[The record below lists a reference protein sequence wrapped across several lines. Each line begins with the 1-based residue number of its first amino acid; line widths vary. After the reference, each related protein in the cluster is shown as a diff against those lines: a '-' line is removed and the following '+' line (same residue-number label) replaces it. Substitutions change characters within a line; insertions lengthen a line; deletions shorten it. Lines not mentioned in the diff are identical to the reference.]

1 MQRSNRLIVL
11 FVKLKIMKKI
21 LTVLVCII
29 IAQLAQAQ
37 VQKGSLFLGGSIGIT
52 KSNGEAGNGD
62 KSNVFNWNISP
73 QIGKAIDQNKVVGL
87 QFSLGGNTNE
97 NTYAGGSTGKNEGK
111 QLGVGLFYRQYFP
124 IYKKWMFYGQANA
137 NLNFFN
143 SSSSTQGIKSQ
154 QTKLTS
160 GTLTASLGIT
170 YQVSKKLW
178 LEAGLSNLAAIE
190 YNHQKSE
197 TLSSAGVVT
206 STFKNNSVSANFN
219 LNGSNNFAFG
229 FRWIIPAK
237 G

>member
-1 MQRSNRLIVL
+1 MQQRNSFMV
-11 FVKLKIMKKI
+11 FPVKLNIMKKI

-29 IAQLAQAQ
+29 IVQLAKAQ

-52 KSNGEAGNGD
+52 KSNGEGGNGD

-73 QIGKAIDQNKVVGL
+73 QIGKAIDQNKVLGL

-97 NTYAGGSTGKNEGK
+97 NTYTGGNTGKSEGK
-111 QLGVGLFYRQYFP
+111 QLGVGIFYRQYFP

-143 SSSSTQGIKSQ
+143 SSSSTQGIKNQ

-160 GTLTASLGIT
+160 GVLTASLGIT

-178 LEAGLSNLAAIE
+178 LEAGLSNLVGIE
-190 YNHQKSE
+190 YNHQNSE